1 LHNEEEQVADPEDL
15 SARAVRDSFAG
26 DEAAVVAAEDV
37 RGARGLRGAE
47 GRVQEVPGP
56 PRRHEENFKAK
67 EEDIRKRDLEIQI
80 HLINFC
86 QYLQENDSKRKKAEE
101 RFKQDLEV
109 FTRKENDINGMP

>member
-1 LHNEEEQVADPEDL
+1 MRCMRHSKSKNKN
-15 SARAVRDSFAG
+15 SRSKKTFIH
-26 DEAAVVAAEDV
+26 
-37 RGARGLRGAE
+37 
-47 GRVQEVPGP
+47 
-56 PRRHEENFKAK
+56 RHEENFKAK

-109 FTRKENDINGMP
+109 YNKK

>member
-1 LHNEEEQVADPEDL
+1 MLL
-15 SARAVRDSFAG
+15 F
-26 DEAAVVAAEDV
+26 
-37 RGARGLRGAE
+37 
-47 GRVQEVPGP
+47 
-56 PRRHEENFKAK
+56 RHEENFKAK

-109 FTRKENDINGMP
+109 YNKKEEEIQRNSSHTQASSRRSPSPTRSRSASTGRSPP

>member
-1 LHNEEEQVADPEDL
+1 MMRW
-15 SARAVRDSFAG
+15 S
-26 DEAAVVAAEDV
+26 
-37 RGARGLRGAE
+37 
-47 GRVQEVPGP
+47 
-56 PRRHEENFKAK
+56 RHEENFKAK

-109 FTRKENDINGMP
+109 YNKKEE

>member
-1 LHNEEEQVADPEDL
+1 MRL
-15 SARAVRDSFAG
+15 SKCKSNSSKSNSCIIY
-26 DEAAVVAAEDV
+26 
-37 RGARGLRGAE
+37 
-47 GRVQEVPGP
+47 
-56 PRRHEENFKAK
+56 RHEENFKAK

-109 FTRKENDINGMP
+109 YNKKEE